1 MPAVGTTLAGKY
13 RVEDVLGRGGM
24 GVVLGARHTVLGH
37 RVAIKLL
44 TAAASANPTQLARF
58 LREARATL
66 ELKSEHVVRVL
77 DEGKTDDGQPF
88 LVMEHLE
95 GEDLHRVLGE
105 RGPLPIQEAVEY
117 VLEACDAMVEAH
129 ARGIVHRDLKP
140 SNLFLTKRG
149 DGRPLIK
156 VLDFGISKLAPREE
170 DGEGELTETLTVLGS
185 PGYMA
190 PEQIRSARHADHR
203 ADVWGFGVVLFRLLT
218 RKPAFEG
225 EGAMGI
231 CAAILSDEPKPIR
244 SFRPEVPVELAGVIA
259 RCLEKDPKDRYQS
272 VTELARALC
281 PFAPDSPTA
290 ARFRNVPRSSV
301 TSSASSA
308 MERTMDAPLVA
319 DAATNAA
326 VTGNASSNVAPT
338 RARWPYAVALVAV
351 LGAAAFFALRR
362 GEQPVAPAPASS
374 TIPVAAV
381 SPLAV
386 IAGAQASAPPSSSA
400 SAPAL
405 PPAEPSAKTLA
416 KPPIKKLP
424 VAQPKASASVK
435 KPWGTTIDDPL

>member
-1 MPAVGTTLAGKY
+1 MGTTLAGKY

-24 GVVLGARHTVLGH
+24 GVVLGARHAVLGH

-77 DEGKTDDGQPF
+77 DEGTTDEGQPF

-95 GEDLHRVLGE
+95 GEDLHRVLAN

-140 SNLFLTKRG
+140 SNLFLTHRG

-156 VLDFGISKLAPREE
+156 VLDFGISKLAPHDEN
-170 DGEGELTETLTVLGS
+170 GEGELTETLAVLGS

-231 CAAILSDEPKPIR
+231 CAAILSDAPKPIR
-244 SFRPEVPVELAGVIA
+244 SLRPEVPEELAGVIG
-259 RCLEKDPKDRYQS
+259 RCLEKDPAHRYQS

-301 TSSASSA
+301 DSTMRASV
-308 MERTMDAPLVA
+308 MERTMDAPLVS

-326 VTGNASSNVAPT
+326 VTGRAENAPT
-338 RARWPYAVALVAV
+338 PAKVRWPYALAGVV
-351 LGAAAFFALRR
+351 LLGIASVFVLRR
-362 GEQPVAPAPASS
+362 ADPLVVAPAATPATPTVS
-374 TIPVAAV
+374 TLVSIVTPPPMAAP
-381 SPLAV
+381 SPSITA
-386 IAGAQASAPPSSSA
+386 SA
-400 SAPAL
+400 SASTEMHPK
-405 PPAEPSAKTLA
+405 S
-416 KPPIKKLP
+416 PIKKLP